1 VIVDPMGEVLAEGVD
16 HAESIVVAD
25 VDPERVA
32 EVRDIYRF
40 LPDRR
45 D

>member
-1 VIVDPMGEVLAEGVD
+1 
-16 HAESIVVAD
+16 VVAD

-32 EVRDIYRF
+32 EVRDAYRF

-45 D
+45 G